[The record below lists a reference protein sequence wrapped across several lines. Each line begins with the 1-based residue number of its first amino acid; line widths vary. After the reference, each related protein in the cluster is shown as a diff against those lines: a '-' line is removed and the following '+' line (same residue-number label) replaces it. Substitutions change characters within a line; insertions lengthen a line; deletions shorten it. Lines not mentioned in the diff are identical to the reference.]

1 MKFFSGDL
9 EETVAELEMC
19 RRKLA
24 ALRTQKETAV
34 VAPSTTGATLGVKIE
49 GSERV
54 GGPEK
59 ISKENREFEAA
70 LEEAK
75 VQTFA
80 KVFVVLLIPII
91 MVWLSIRSTCF
102 AFANDKERCLNN
114 QVQACMSFMSLCK
127 SLWCPMGNL
136 TYCGSL
142 LLYSCH
148 FCEMDM
154 TSLQVEC

>member
-1 MKFFSGDL
+1 MVSMVYVLQSSVVFEHYFLYSKICLKSFSGDL

-75 VQTFA
+75 VQTFLN
-80 KVFVVLLIPII
+80 FLL
-91 MVWLSIRSTCF
+91 CF
-102 AFANDKERCLNN
+102 
-114 QVQACMSFMSLCK
+114 
-127 SLWCPMGNL
+127 
-136 TYCGSL
+136 
-142 LLYSCH
+142 
-148 FCEMDM
+148 
-154 TSLQVEC
+154 